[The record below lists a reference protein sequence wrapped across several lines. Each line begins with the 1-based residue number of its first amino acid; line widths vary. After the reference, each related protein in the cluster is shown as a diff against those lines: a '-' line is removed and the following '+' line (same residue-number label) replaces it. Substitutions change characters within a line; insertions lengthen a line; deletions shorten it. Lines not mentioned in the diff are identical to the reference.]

1 MDRRSRTPEDYE
13 VISTTEESIKS
24 AKIKGDFEEDADG
37 DVEEEDFSEL
47 DPDTNG
53 SKSSKEEDKENIPAE
68 KQEAEL
74 RQRKTKK
81 EDGQS

>member
-24 AKIKGDFEEDADG
+24 AKLKDGFEDDADG

-74 RQRKTKK
+74 RQRKTRK